1 MRVIGLISGTSFDAI
16 EVAAADFVLMGD
28 ELHCTLLGNQSR
40 PYPADLR
47 ERIAAALPPA
57 RTTVEEVCRL
67 DTLIGQAFAEVAAA
81 VAATI
86 CEGRADLICSHGQT
100 VYHWTEGRQVHGT
113 LQLGQPA
120 WIAERTGL
128 PVVGDLRAR
137 DIAAGGQGAP
147 LVSLL
152 DTLLLGGERS
162 RPRAMLNLGGIA
174 NLTAVRPG
182 LPPIAYDTGPGNA
195 LIDVAV
201 TERSGSTERFDRDG
215 RRAARG
221 HVDRALL
228 DRLLDEPY
236 YWLEPPKTTGK
247 ELFHLGYLR
256 ARVGEDRVSDDDL
269 VATVTELTVESVAR
283 EMERLGVAEIYAS
296 GGGTRNPTLMRR
308 LGARLPDVHLLR
320 SDELGVPEAAK
331 EALAF
336 GLIGF
341 LTVNGLPGTVPSCT
355 GARGAAVLGSITPG
369 RRPLQLPA
377 PVSGPPRRI
386 VLTPLDVAGRAAP

>member
-1 MRVIGLISGTSFDAI
+1 
-16 EVAAADFVLMGD
+16 
-28 ELHCTLLGNQSR
+28 
-40 PYPADLR
+40 
-47 ERIAAALPPA
+47 
-57 RTTVEEVCRL
+57 
-67 DTLIGQAFAEVAAA
+67 
-81 VAATI
+81 
-86 CEGRADLICSHGQT
+86 
-100 VYHWTEGRQVHGT
+100 
-113 LQLGQPA
+113 
-120 WIAERTGL
+120 
-128 PVVGDLRAR
+128 
-137 DIAAGGQGAP
+137 
-147 LVSLL
+147 
-152 DTLLLGGERS
+152 
-162 RPRAMLNLGGIA
+162 MLNLGGIA

-201 TERSGSTERFDRDG
+201 TERSGGTERFDRDG

-228 DRLLDEPY
+228 ERLLDEPY
-236 YWLEPPKTTGK
+236 YLLEPPKTTGK

-308 LGARLPDVHLLR
+308 LGARLADVHLLR

-341 LTVNGLPGTVPSCT
+341 LTVNGLPGAVPSCT

-377 PVSGPPRRI
+377 PASGPPRRI
-386 VLTPLDVAGRAAP
+386 VMTPPDVAGRAVP